1 MLEHLVSALLRLYP
15 ADFRERFGPQ
25 IHADIS
31 QPGTRRLPALFDLLR
46 TGLVH
51 RAHTPAPY
59 VWTAAAILAGLTV
72 SLSGMLTLRNA
83 YRLLRPRAHTDAQM
97 YALLFL
103 AVFIVVAGVL
113 TLSIHWLHTYRRIT
127 APCSKSKT

>member
-1 MLEHLVSALLRLYP
+1 MFDRFARLLLRLYP
-15 ADFRERFGPQ
+15 ADFRARYSPQ
-25 IHADIS
+25 ILADLDQSGS
-31 QPGTRRLPALFDLLR
+31 QRTAALFDLLR
-46 TGLVH
+46 AGLFH
-51 RAHTPAPY
+51 RATSPAPY
-59 VWTAAAILAGLTV
+59 IGLAAGLLAAV
-72 SLSGMLTLRNA
+72 VVAFSGTITLRST
-83 YRLLRPRAHTDAQM
+83 YRVLQPRVHNEVQM